1 MLNKNINFNRKEA
14 ESKMKNPTYSCKET
28 SFVLKHI
35 QELGV
40 KSKTVMSWSSQKKK
54 EGIFCAVYFVR
65 RKLF

>member
-1 MLNKNINFNRKEA
+1 MLNKNINFNRKET

-28 SFVLKHI
+28 SFVLQHI
-35 QELGV
+35 QELRV

-54 EGIFCAVYFVR
+54 EGIFCAVHFVR